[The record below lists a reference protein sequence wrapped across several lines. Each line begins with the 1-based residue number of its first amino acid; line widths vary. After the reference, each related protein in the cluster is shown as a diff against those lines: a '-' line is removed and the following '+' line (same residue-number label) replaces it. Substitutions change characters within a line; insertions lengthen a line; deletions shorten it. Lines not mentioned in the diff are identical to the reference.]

1 MLYKRLEEMLI
12 NPGRSNFISV
22 TGGGGKTTLL
32 SSFGL
37 HLRNRGYSVLLTT
50 TTRVQAPLY
59 HDYKADVVIQDE
71 VAMLSHEVEKG
82 RMVFYAE
89 RSSMDVKKAFAPRNE
104 VLGILA
110 GRFDCIL
117 CEADGSRGLP
127 MKIHSSRDPVIHE
140 GTTAVV
146 AVMGCSAIFNKACTV
161 VFGEDS
167 EEPVDKRYLE
177 RYFKDPDAVL
187 KGMDGLPGVV
197 LVNAC
202 ENMDENTLAQF
213 SSIKIPYPVIF
224 CSEQKDVVYAGL

>member
-1 MLYKRLEEMLI
+1 MLYKKLEEMLI
-12 NPGRSNFISV
+12 RPGRSNFISV

-59 HDYKADVVIQDE
+59 HDYGADAVIQDE
-71 VAMLSHEVEKG
+71 VAILSHEVVKN

-89 RSSMDVKKAFAPRNE
+89 GRSMDVKKAFAPRDE
-104 VLGILA
+104 VLEILA

-140 GTTAVV
+140 RTTAVI
-146 AVMGCSAIFNKACTV
+146 AVMGYPALFNKACSV
-161 VFGEDS
+161 VFGEES
-167 EEPVDKRYLE
+167 EEVVDRRYLE

-187 KGMDGLPGVV
+187 KGMAGLPGVV
-197 LVNAC
+197 LVNAS
-202 ENMDENTLAQF
+202 ETLDENGLAQF
-213 SSIKIPYPVIF
+213 SSLDIPYPVVF
-224 CSEQKDVVYAGL
+224 CSEQKDLIYAKI